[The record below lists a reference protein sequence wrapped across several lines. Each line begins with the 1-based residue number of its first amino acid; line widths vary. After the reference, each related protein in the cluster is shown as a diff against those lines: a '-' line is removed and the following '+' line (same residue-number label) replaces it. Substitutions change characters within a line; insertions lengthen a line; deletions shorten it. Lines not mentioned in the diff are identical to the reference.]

1 MCIRDRLQTA
11 LCEIQAGRPAMLVS
25 IVRSTGS
32 TPRKAGA
39 LMLVGE
45 NGLLCGTIGGGLL
58 EHRCLAIA
66 SSALTVPRCEAFVL
80 DNRQAGSLGMVCGCL
95 LYTSR
100 TAPLPYQAAVVT
112 LSDRCASGER
122 EDKSGPLV
130 AARLAEMC
138 IRDSPDALRPH
149 QALMPGNG

>member
-1 MCIRDRLQTA
+1 MIERLLQTA

-80 DNRQAGSLGMVCGCL
+80 DNRQAGSLGMVCGGTAEVL
-95 LYTSR
+95 FTPLTDA
-100 TAPLPYQAAVVT
+100 APLQ
-112 LSDRCASGER
+112 
-122 EDKSGPLV
+122 
-130 AARLAEMC
+130 
-138 IRDSPDALRPH
+138 
-149 QALMPGNG
+149 